1 MAKSRSKKANT
12 MQAEPLDIV
21 PAPPMVP
28 ITEHQPELES
38 DSTSD
43 SGSSSSSSLSSRA
56 GSPIAP
62 DDNMMDTS
70 DEGQN
75 NKEKDVP
82 KPLSPPPTV
91 GKRKRGRPSKL
102 LKPVVTGTFRN
113 SFHRF
118 SSTEN
123 HIFP

>member
-1 MAKSRSKKANT
+1 

-28 ITEHQPELES
+28 ITEHQLELES

-43 SGSSSSSSLSSRA
+43 SGSPSSSSLSSHA

-70 DEGQN
+70 DGGQN
-75 NKEKDVP
+75 NEEKGVP
-82 KPLSPPPTV
+82 KPFSPPLTV
-91 GKRKRGRPSKL
+91 GKHKHGRPSKL
-102 LKPVVTGTFRN
+102 LKPVVTGMFHN
-113 SFHRF
+113 SLHRF

-123 HIFP
+123 YTFP